1 MPAPVQ
7 GAPPAAEDREV
18 AAVAVRNLSWFFV
31 VAIASLTAA
40 AVAIPTPYGLWVVA
54 LNAGLLVVLRWVAR
68 AEGRRMARQ

>member
-1 MPAPVQ
+1 M
-7 GAPPAAEDREV
+7 
-18 AAVAVRNLSWFFV
+18 RNLSWFFV

-40 AVAIPTPYGLWVVA
+40 VAILTPYGLWVVA